1 MQHAD
6 ILALAGLRVDG
17 RRGEDIRS
25 IRYKIGVSNSNSA
38 DGSCYFEQGILCY
51 IFIYY

>member
-17 RRGEDIRS
+17 RKGDDIRS
-25 IRYKIGVSNSNSA
+25 IRYKLGVSNSNSA
-38 DGSCYFEQGILCY
+38 DGSCYFEQGTKSY
-51 IFIYY
+51 IFIN